1 MKRDVNQYF
10 LRAFLCAFLLL
21 LGAAVCACVPTTYN
35 TNDQKE
41 VEEASRKLLTEWL
54 ETLPEQA
61 ELTEVSMVHGWE
73 PGENPYAGYYLSH
86 VSSARFTAGG
96 NNYVAYVNNEDG
108 TIWTDYYG
116 IDVESYLEDLIRPYC
131 EAYGYTGDFRVTSVS
146 PRYDLRSHDITSWR
160 DPVTESEVVIAYTK
174 VIPADITNE
183 NADERIPELL
193 REAAFEVVDILYAS
207 EEGLSFDLAVLTDY
221 MKENSSTEG
230 KASEVAGQNG
240 MAEGIFLSVDIQVGD
255 GSGDDRFPQN
265 SIYQGVAS
273 GRMFPEAGLD
283 QSTFRYEEY
292 SVIED
297 GAIAA
302 EYLAKGWE
310 GSVSEFDRDAIDTR
324 PCPLEIDGNTI
335 RHTGANCRVP
345 LYFTEEPEF
354 TKAAYRYPEEDSE
367 SEPKELK
374 VVQLENGYWSL
385 TDEENGYPKGFWFN
399 EGRPQE
405 LVLE

>member
-131 EAYGYTGDFRVTSVS
+131 EAHGYTGDFRVTSVS

-160 DPVTESEVVIAYTK
+160 DAVTESEVVIAYTK
-174 VIPADITNE
+174 VLPADITKE

-230 KASEVAGQNG
+230 KASEAAGQNG

-297 GAIAA
+297 GGILA
-302 EYLAKGWE
+302 EYLEKGWE
-310 GSVSEFDRDAIDTR
+310 GPVSEFDRDAIDTR

>member
-1 MKRDVNQYF
+1 MKRDVKQHVF
-10 LRAFLCAFLLL
+10 RTLLCAFLLL
-21 LGAAVCACVPTTYN
+21 LGAAVGACVPSTYTTD
-35 TNDQKE
+35 DQKK
-41 VEEASRKLLTEWL
+41 VEEASRKLFTEWL
-54 ETLPEQA
+54 KTLPEPA
-61 ELTEVSMVHGWE
+61 ELTEVSMAYGCE

-96 NNYVAYVNNEDG
+96 NNYEAYVNNEDG

-116 IDVESYLEDLIRPYC
+116 IDIESYLEDLIRPYC
-131 EAYGYTGDFRVTSVS
+131 EAHGYTGDFQVTNVS

-160 DPVTESEVVIAYTK
+160 DAVTESEVVIAYTK
-174 VIPADITNE
+174 VLPADITNE

-193 REAAFEVVDILYAS
+193 REAAFEVVDILYES

-221 MKENSSTEG
+221 MKENSSTEE
-230 KASEVAGQNG
+230 KASEAAGQNG
-240 MAEGIFLSVDIQVGD
+240 MAEGVFLSVDIQVGD
-255 GSGDDRFPQN
+255 ESGEDRFPQN
-265 SIYQGVAS
+265 SIFQGVAS
-273 GRMFPEAGLD
+273 GQMFPEAGLD

-302 EYLAKGWE
+302 EYLAKGWK
-310 GSVSEFDRDAIDTR
+310 GPVSEFDREAIEAR

-335 RHTGANCRVP
+335 RHTGANCKVP
-345 LYFTEEPEF
+345 LFFTEEPEF
-354 TKAAYRYPEEDSE
+354 TKAAYRYTEEDSE

-399 EGRPQE
+399 EGRAQE
-405 LVLE
+405 LVFE

>member
-1 MKRDVNQYF
+1 MSRYVSMHSFKAVMC
-10 LRAFLCAFLLL
+10 LSLLL
-21 LGAAVCACVPTTYN
+21 LISALCACVPQTYKES
-35 TNDQKE
+35 DKKE
-41 VEEASRKLLTEWL
+41 VEDASRKILTEWL
-54 ETLPEQA
+54 ETLPEPA
-61 ELTEVSMVHGWE
+61 ELTEVSMVYGME
-73 PGENPYAGYYLSH
+73 PGENPYTGYYLSH
-86 VSSARFTAGG
+86 ISSARFTAGG
-96 NNYVAYVNNEDG
+96 NQYEAYVNNEDG

-116 IDVESYLEDLIRPYC
+116 IDIESYLEDLIRPYS
-131 EAYGYTGDFRVTSVS
+131 EAHGYTGDFLVTSVS

-160 DPVTESEVVIAYTK
+160 DAVTESEVVIAYTK
-174 VIPADITNE
+174 VLPADITNE

-221 MKENSSTEG
+221 MKENSSTEE
-230 KASEVAGQNG
+230 KASEAVDQKG
-240 MAEGIFLSVDIQVGD
+240 MAEGVFLSVKIQVGD
-255 GSGDDRFPQN
+255 EHGDDRFPQN
-265 SIYQGVAS
+265 SIFQGVAS
-273 GRMFPEAGLD
+273 GQMFPGAGLD

-302 EYLAKGWE
+302 EYLVKGWA
-310 GSVSEFDRDAIDTR
+310 GTVPEFDRDAIEAR

-335 RHTGANCRVP
+335 RHTGANCKVP
-345 LYFTEEPEF
+345 LFFTEEPEF
-354 TKAAYRYPEEDSE
+354 TKAAYRYTEEESE

-399 EGRPQE
+399 EGRAQE